1 MQFTKIGKQLDKH
14 LQKKIKE
21 VLKHSASL
29 FAWSVAD
36 MPDIDRNFIC
46 HKLSFF
52 SEAKPIA
59 QRRRKLGEG
68 KRQAVKEESEKL
80 IKVGFIREVK
90 YSTWLSN
97 IVIVKKSNG
106 KWRMC
111 VDYTDLNKA
120 CLKDVYS
127 LPKIDRL
134 VDGTYGYKILSF
146 LDAYSGYNHIKM
158 YPPGESKTAIVTE
171 DVNYCYKVMP
181 FGLKNVGATY
191 KRLMDK
197 VFREEY

>member
-1 MQFTKIGKQLDKH
+1 
-14 LQKKIKE
+14 
-21 VLKHSASL
+21 
-29 FAWSVAD
+29 
-36 MPDIDRNFIC
+36 MPGINPNFIC
-46 HKLSFF
+46 HKLFVF
-52 SEAKPIA
+52 VKAKLVA
-59 QRRRKLGEG
+59 QRRRKLEEQR
-68 KRQAVKEESEKL
+68 KQLVKEEYEKL

-197 VFREEY
+197 VF